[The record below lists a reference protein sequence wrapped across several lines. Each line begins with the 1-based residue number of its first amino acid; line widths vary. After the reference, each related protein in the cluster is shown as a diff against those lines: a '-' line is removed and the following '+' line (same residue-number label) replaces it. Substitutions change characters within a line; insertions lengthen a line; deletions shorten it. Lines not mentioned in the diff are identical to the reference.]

1 MSLLSKLVYDYNF
14 IGIHDI
20 KDKYV
25 IDKRIDITKNITV
38 DFIQKKNIYFNLF
51 QYVTYLTNKDF
62 LQNSENYLEL
72 LEKYFP
78 NTEIYGYFHNK
89 NRLHSLILLNHKTYE
104 IIVVFRGSQYI
115 DEWIKNLYFM
125 EKEISFN
132 KEYKIHNGIY
142 NMYINDDIDKNII
155 YILEILYIFYPK
167 YRKVITGHSKGS
179 TNCILLATELLSK
192 LNEKYDYE
200 IFIFGSPQ
208 ILNYKYA
215 SYIHNHKN
223 IKIYNIMNSYD
234 IITIFPFNKYQIG
247 KQILLTDNK
256 MIVNEYENPYKIKF
270 NLFGKIYSSISNHDL
285 NIYIK
290 KIFELL

>member
-1 MSLLSKLVYDYNF
+1 MNLLSILNFIYIEYIYFTYSYNINHDIKKMSLLSKLVYDYNF

-115 DEWIKNLYFM
+115 DECNAVNLRFFIK
-125 EKEISFN
+125 
-132 KEYKIHNGIY
+132 
-142 NMYINDDIDKNII
+142 YIV
-155 YILEILYIFYPK
+155 L
-167 YRKVITGHSKGS
+167 
-179 TNCILLATELLSK
+179 
-192 LNEKYDYE
+192 
-200 IFIFGSPQ
+200 
-208 ILNYKYA
+208 
-215 SYIHNHKN
+215 
-223 IKIYNIMNSYD
+223 
-234 IITIFPFNKYQIG
+234 
-247 KQILLTDNK
+247 
-256 MIVNEYENPYKIKF
+256 
-270 NLFGKIYSSISNHDL
+270 
-285 NIYIK
+285 
-290 KIFELL
+290 